1 MVENYTKDIKESV
14 YHGAVVSALAIGY
27 TMLGKML
34 VKMSPPSLG
43 KFDIE
48 DGVKLVAIVALS
60 DFTKDYL
67 IKQKIIPNNIQSM
80 ASIGFLIGG
89 ALVNALAFTGS
100 NYLFSSLSKESID
113 KERKRHD
120 KAIEDL
126 QRAQIEW
133 AKKRQERLDYINAQI
148 MKQRKAEKRFA
159 DLNSAMQEYFIVT
172 GRQLEP
178 LPPKPVLS
186 DFYLPSEDHHNRELT
201 FIILSMTR
209 IGAFLWYY
217 DK

>member
-14 YHGAVVSALAIGY
+14 YHGAVVSALAICY
-27 TMLGKML
+27 TMLGKTL
-34 VKMSPPSLG
+34 VKMNPPPLS

-48 DGVKLVAIVALS
+48 DGVKLVAIVAIS
-60 DFTKDYL
+60 NFTKDYL
-67 IKQKIIPNNIQSM
+67 IKQKIIPNM

-133 AKKRQERLDYINAQI
+133 AKKRQERLDYINNQI
-148 MKQRKAEKRFA
+148 IKERKAERRFT

-186 DFYLPSEDHHNRELT
+186 DFYVPSEGHHNRELV
-201 FIILSMTR
+201 FITLSMIG
-209 IGAFLWYY
+209 IGAFLWYS

>member
-1 MVENYTKDIKESV
+1 MVENYTKDIKQSV
-14 YHGAVVSALAIGY
+14 YHGAVVSVLAVGY
-27 TMLGKML
+27 TMLGKTL
-34 VKMSPPSLG
+34 IKMSPPSLS

-48 DGVKLVAIVALS
+48 DGVKLVGIVALS
-60 DFTKDYL
+60 DFTKHYL
-67 IKQKIIPNNIQSM
+67 IKQKIIPNNIKDM

-113 KERKRHD
+113 KERKRHN

-133 AKKRQERLDYINAQI
+133 VKERQERLDYINSQI

-159 DLNSAMQEYFIVT
+159 DLNSAMQQYSVVT

-186 DFYLPSEDHHNRELT
+186 DFYVPSEDHHNRELA
-201 FIILSMTR
+201 FITLSMVG
-209 IGAFLWYY
+209 IGAFLWYS